1 MTWNHWSNTGRRA
14 SIANGSTLMEVKRL
28 KLAALVAALISST
41 ATAEDIVIANVG
53 VISMLESG
61 VQAGQNVTVRGG
73 KIVAIDEG
81 DVTTGARVIDGSG
94 RFLIPGLAEMHAHV
108 PVENPDRD
116 DALFLWVANG
126 VTMARGMV
134 GHRTHL
140 ALREDLLAHRT
151 LGPRLFTSGP
161 PFIDRVSST
170 VGIAALVREQKEAGY
185 DFVKILGGLS
195 GDEFDAIATA
205 AREVGISFA
214 GHVTESVGLQASL
227 EAGQTTAEHLDGY
240 MQVITP
246 DVESYPDAY
255 GAWFGAALA
264 PYVDLNLIPRAVAMT
279 KAAGGAVVPTET
291 LLENS
296 FHAYQWEA
304 MTKRP
309 QFKYLPKALRTS
321 YIGHMKD
328 MAPGTSAEKAAEFLG
343 VRKILIKAL
352 HDGGVPVLLGS
363 DAPQMFN
370 VQGFAIHRE
379 LAAMVAAGLT
389 PFEALATGTTAPA
402 AFLGTS
408 DWGAIEAGRDADL
421 VLLNANP
428 LRDIANT
435 QRIEAVMVRGR
446 WLDRAAIDAGLND
459 IEKRYR

>member
-53 VISMLESG
+53 VISMLEPG

-170 VGIAALVREQKEAGY
+170 VGIAALVREQKDAGY
-185 DFVKILGGLS
+185 DFVKILGGLA

-214 GHVTESVGLQASL
+214 GHVTASVGLQASL

-255 GAWFGAALA
+255 AAWFGAALA
-264 PYVDLNLIPRAVAMT
+264 PYVDLNLIPQAVAMT
-279 KAAGGAVVPTET
+279 KEAGGAVVPTET

-296 FHAYQWEA
+296 FHAYQWEG

-328 MAPGTSAEKAAEFLG
+328 MAPS
-343 VRKILIKAL
+343 
-352 HDGGVPVLLGS
+352 
-363 DAPQMFN
+363 
-370 VQGFAIHRE
+370 
-379 LAAMVAAGLT
+379 
-389 PFEALATGTTAPA
+389 
-402 AFLGTS
+402 
-408 DWGAIEAGRDADL
+408 
-421 VLLNANP
+421 
-428 LRDIANT
+428 T
-435 QRIEAVMVRGR
+435 QRREGR
-446 WLDRAAIDAGLND
+446 
-459 IEKRYR
+459 